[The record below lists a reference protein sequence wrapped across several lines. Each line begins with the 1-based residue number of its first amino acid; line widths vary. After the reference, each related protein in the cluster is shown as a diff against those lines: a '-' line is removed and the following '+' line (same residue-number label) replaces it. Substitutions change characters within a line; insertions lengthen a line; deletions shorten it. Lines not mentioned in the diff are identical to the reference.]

1 MYKQMYYRLFN
12 VITTALRESDIDKL
26 KEILKEG
33 QIEAEN
39 IYISG
44 GEVDRVYPLYETKN
58 ETDQVF
64 FLISFIFTFEEIKR

>member
-39 IYISG
+39 IYICG
-44 GEVDRVYPLYETKN
+44 GEVGRVYPLYETKN
-58 ETDQVF
+58 ETD
-64 FLISFIFTFEEIKR
+64 

>member
-1 MYKQMYYRLFN
+1 MSRSEIMYKQMYYRLFN

-44 GEVDRVYPLYETKN
+44 GEVGRDYPLYETKN
-58 ETDQVF
+58 ETD
-64 FLISFIFTFEEIKR
+64 

>member
-1 MYKQMYYRLFN
+1 MSRSEIMYKQMYYRLFN

-44 GEVDRVYPLYETKN
+44 GEVGRVYPLHETKM
-58 ETDQVF
+58 ELIRCF
-64 FLISFIFTFEEIKR
+64 F

>member
-1 MYKQMYYRLFN
+1 MYYRLFN

-26 KEILKEG
+26 KEFLKEG

-44 GEVDRVYPLYETKN
+44 GEVGRVYPLHETKM
-58 ETDQVF
+58 ELIRCF
-64 FLISFIFTFEEIKR
+64 F

>member
-58 ETDQVF
+58 ETD
-64 FLISFIFTFEEIKR
+64 

>member
-26 KEILKEG
+26 KEFLKEG

-44 GEVDRVYPLYETKN
+44 GEVGRVYPLHETKM
-58 ETDQVF
+58 ELIRCF
-64 FLISFIFTFEEIKR
+64 F